1 MQHQSGKYI
10 LVDDKENKQVVCIP
24 NKWLLNN
31 NHYVYRDDVNEQD
44 IIEGVD
50 FGNRFCVRKCTV
62 IHRCDNYSVAQ
73 QIKVC
78 LTTALGY
85 NNNNLSRNDETQPC
99 EAEKPKRTVKRKHKI
114 YLCTSEELEVA
125 EVEAG
130 FAPVGFPVVNI
141 LTGTFSPIASSS
153 KADVSSLPLPR
164 SSTEVDKP
172 LCDDTNKMLR
182 TLLKSVSELST
193 KIDKVLILCERLA
206 MGVTDRRTEGM
217 DSDAIHFPLRTH
229 EELRSLEA
237 ALENQKYRDRFVAR
251 LCNLMCDNT
260 RKSAKACLQ
269 YLLSPELA
277 NTYTLHG
284 TRRKSGISKYR
295 FYSTVQSALCS
306 HFRSATCSEKEITH
320 AMAAA
325 IQAFLHDVRDKV
337 HKRGWRSKERLASQ
351 ALSDVTNIIND
362 SSTST

>member
-1 MQHQSGKYI
+1 MEYGTLESFATFPFESYMRKIRRSGHCGFAAAKQAAQRYAEEVYFQSIHNQDMADNVTEPEVTDDSSKQMHQSRKYI

-31 NHYVYRDDVNEQD
+31 DHYVYRDDVSEQD

-50 FGNRFCVRKCTV
+50 FGSRFCVRKCTV

-114 YLCTSEELEVA
+114 YLCTSEELEV
-125 EVEAG
+125 EAG

-153 KADVSSLPLPR
+153 SKADVSSPPLPR

-193 KIDKVLILCERLA
+193 KIDKILILCERLA

-237 ALENQKYRDRFVAR
+237 ALENQKYRDHFVSCKR
-251 LCNLMCDNT
+251 
-260 RKSAKACLQ
+260 CL
-269 YLLSPELA
+269 
-277 NTYTLHG
+277 
-284 TRRKSGISKYR
+284 
-295 FYSTVQSALCS
+295 
-306 HFRSATCSEKEITH
+306 
-320 AMAAA
+320 
-325 IQAFLHDVRDKV
+325 DKF
-337 HKRGWRSKERLASQ
+337 
-351 ALSDVTNIIND
+351 
-362 SSTST
+362 